1 MSNSKVVKHLVA
13 EHGLTEDQVTARLL
27 ELGGL
32 DFLILIAGA
41 ESFGQQRCKGKCMVA
56 AAARAL
62 ALYLDPDNAEMF
74 GEREEKRTES
84 ETGDKE
90 QQSKENAS

>member
-1 MSNSKVVKHLVA
+1 MKHFAA
-13 EHGLTEDQVTARLL
+13 EHGLSEDETTERVI

-32 DFLILIAGA
+32 DFLVQGA
-41 ESFGQQRCKGKCMVA
+41 ESMGAKRCRGKAMIH

-90 QQSKENAS
+90 QQSKENAQ

>member
-1 MSNSKVVKHLVA
+1 MKHLAA
-13 EHGLTEDQVTARLL
+13 EHGLSENQVTERLL

-32 DFLILIAGA
+32 DFLVQGA
-41 ESFGQQRCKGKCMVA
+41 ESMGAKRCRSKATVR

-90 QQSKENAS
+90 QQSKENAP